1 MPSKAQFVI
10 DKITN
15 SIEERLTGESFDT
28 TVIPIGADE
37 IKKVLKKDGWFFN
50 WKNEFKEKGHQLY
63 KLVIEGDNKIQG
75 LISIELVL
83 DQKYIEMHLIETAP
97 IIMERIRNIWGQ
109 PVTLWLLPVKQ
120 ALKWDLMDL

>member
-15 SIEERLTGESFDT
+15 SIEERLTGESFNT

-50 WKNEFKEKGHQLY
+50 WKNEFKEKGHHLY

-75 LISIELVL
+75 L
-83 DQKYIEMHLIETAP
+83 
-97 IIMERIRNIWGQ
+97 
-109 PVTLWLLPVKQ
+109 
-120 ALKWDLMDL
+120 